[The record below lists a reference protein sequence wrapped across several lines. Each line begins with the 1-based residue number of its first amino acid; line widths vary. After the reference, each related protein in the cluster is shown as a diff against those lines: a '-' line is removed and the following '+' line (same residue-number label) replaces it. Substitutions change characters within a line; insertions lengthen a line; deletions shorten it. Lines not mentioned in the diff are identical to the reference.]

1 MAGKREGQTEEVTK
15 HTHHT
20 ARKGE
25 TFQRQDRGE
34 GRDHTM
40 AAREQEQQAHAPAGS
55 SASAEVDDP
64 KPDRPLPAP
73 TPTTTTSP
81 AAPFLSSHALPKP
94 FDTLT
99 PDSLAD
105 DAAVG
110 ATDTASPSDAV
121 GGPNAP
127 ASSAGHRPLPPIMS
141 PEASVSASGEATS
154 ATASAATQPPNS
166 STAEAPVGSAHD
178 GVSAASRA
186 PVATTPGDVFG
197 TAADAVSMSSA
208 HQFRQ
213 SPDHRIAQA
222 QAHPPTGAAAQPQ
235 RQPPTSTSALGQ
247 IVTAIDTT
255 STSNPSSP
263 PFSESPPIRTGSV
276 LPDTRIAHP
285 KPIAVP
291 VSASNSIS
299 TKTPVPDH
307 TLRLGCPVGSVA
319 QLEATAE
326 RLSTGTSSI
335 GDAIRDLHG
344 ELKRSDSRR
353 SSKLAASLIAS
364 QDDPSNLPAI
374 GQLKRHLSN
383 ASSIVSTN
391 IAARHGG
398 YSPAGFVMSPN
409 HSLSG
414 RLRSGSNRSAGRPDV
429 DVDTILSRHGPGKTS
444 VRSVRSAKMSL
455 AEISESEPISL
466 DKAALDAADMA
477 PPIENDDEDDTIRL
491 REQDSRAD
499 LPNTDAFHQMLD
511 SSFAGPDIATAQ
523 SVSYSGAQDSARDV
537 AAERHDANR
546 PRASSAYSHDSLQ
559 DALDAFVDFDGVHWE
574 PESEWDLPPPQPE
587 EEVTPEARP
596 TRRTDRA
603 RPQSY
608 FDPET
613 GQKMLYYPARVP
625 AMLNLP
631 PKLSS
636 TKPKAAHRDQRRS
649 QVLSVMMADAVNAE
663 QDTDR
668 AKNGRNSQIPDMQ
681 RDSWLPDPL
690 ANHRESFMALPQDE
704 PGNQQ
709 EESHVPQ
716 PETQAEPDASM
727 LRRPQRL
734 SRSDAD
740 NRKSRQDNLPAQ
752 LRASAYFDLPAKNHS
767 KLEVKDGSAMATLES
782 MLDASMNA
790 PVDAF
795 TDHSFAGKLGSEVYG
810 KEKKRKSKLSLS
822 LQSPPINVVE
832 TPTAKEPKKRSSFLW
847 FKRSSSY
854 QSEQSE
860 AKSGTT
866 PGPQP
871 SEVNNDVDGRSA
883 QRHSSS
889 ADGDSVRDRD
899 RKSDDASERDDENE
913 ERSGDEEDLQYNGPP
928 TTLLAELQ
936 LRKQQQKQRTQL
948 TSKFPEGMR
957 ATLLE
962 MDAVAEVERKNR
974 NKKRV
979 NLAWEDPDAHI
990 DQNGSDDEDVPLA
1003 VIAAKHHGAKN
1014 LADLERPLGLMEK
1027 REMEDNEP
1035 LSRRRA
1041 RLQGQEPTSNA
1052 MSKRQSLAALS
1063 AHIQSHIRVPS
1074 VQVPKSPTITP
1085 EPVDEEIEG
1094 ETLGDRK
1101 RRLEAKELP
1110 KTRPVSSAFS
1120 TELLSQF
1127 GDIEAP
1133 KDAATEGNN
1142 LESHTPAPEDETL
1155 GQRRR
1160 RLQAEREAREREM
1173 SYGNL
1178 VGEPVN
1184 QPNRRLSMAD
1194 ILSAHPKKENDARM
1208 HEERGQPEQDPYRE
1222 AKMAA
1227 MRMQMKSET
1236 EARTHQERQHLEQ
1249 EAWAK
1254 KDREAKMVAMRK
1266 QMPTEL
1272 TGPYLNRPGGFHG
1285 GMYND
1290 GRGGGFGAPAA
1301 QSTPA
1306 LVSQPYHYR
1315 NHSSATLST
1324 FAPMQQ
1330 GVYSPG
1336 VQTYGQFGQMG
1347 GYNANNMNIYNPN
1360 AMQSTMQLQVPM
1372 QVPMQ
1377 MQTQMQVPVN
1387 SGSMNRVEQWRH
1399 GVVP

>member
-1 MAGKREGQTEEVTK
+1 MAGKQEGRTEEVTQ
-15 HTHHT
+15 HMHHT
-20 ARKGE
+20 PQEKERQIKDKDWGERK
-25 TFQRQDRGE
+25 TSH
-34 GRDHTM
+34 HTM
-40 AAREQEQQAHAPAGS
+40 TAREQQAQQAHAPAVTG
-55 SASAEVDDP
+55 ASAAIDDP

-81 AAPFLSSHALPKP
+81 AAPFQSSFVALPKP

-110 ATDTASPSDAV
+110 ATDAASRSPSDAV
-121 GGPNAP
+121 GGPNA
-127 ASSAGHRPLPPIMS
+127 AVSSAGHRPSLPIMS
-141 PEASVSASGEATS
+141 PEASLSASAS
-154 ATASAATQPPNS
+154 ASASAATQSAS
-166 STAEAPVGSAHD
+166 STVEAPVGSATD
-178 GVSAASRA
+178 GAADASRA
-186 PVATTPGDVFG
+186 PETNPADDIFG
-197 TAADAVSMSSA
+197 TAAEAVSLSPASGA

-213 SPDHRIAQA
+213 SPDHRIAQ
-222 QAHPPTGAAAQPQ
+222 TGAATQPQ
-235 RQPPTSTSALGQ
+235 TQPLTSTSALGR
-247 IVTAIDTT
+247 IITAIDTT
-255 STSNPSSP
+255 SPSTNPSSP

-299 TKTPVPDH
+299 AKTPVPDH
-307 TLRLGCPVGSVA
+307 TLRLGCPVGNVA

-353 SSKLAASLIAS
+353 SSKLAASMVAS
-364 QDDPSNLPAI
+364 QDDLSNLPPV
-374 GQLKRHLSN
+374 GQLKRHISN

-398 YSPAGFVMSPN
+398 YSPAGFIMSPN

-414 RLRSGSNRSAGRPDV
+414 RLRSGSNRSSGRPEV
-429 DVDTILSRHGPGKTS
+429 DVDTFMSRHGPGKSS

-477 PPIENDDEDDTIRL
+477 PPLEDDNDSNDADTMRI
-491 REQDSRAD
+491 REQENRAD
-499 LPNTDAFHQMLD
+499 LPSTDAFHQMLD
-511 SSFAGPDIATAQ
+511 SSFAGPDLATAPYTGTQ
-523 SVSYSGAQDSARDV
+523 DV
-537 AAERHDANR
+537 AAGRDDVNR
-546 PRASSAYSHDSLQ
+546 ARAYSTYSHDSLQ
-559 DALDAFVDFDGVHWE
+559 DALDAFVDFDGVHCE
-574 PESEWDLPPPQPE
+574 PESEWDLPPPPPE
-587 EEVTPEARP
+587 EDVTPEARP
-596 TRRTDRA
+596 RLSERV

-636 TKPKAAHRDQRRS
+636 AKPSPAQRDHRRS
-649 QVLSVMMADAVNAE
+649 QVMSVMAGAANAE
-663 QDTDR
+663 NHPD
-668 AKNGRNSQIPDMQ
+668 GRKTGRKSHVPDMQ

-704 PGNQQ
+704 HSN
-709 EESHVPQ
+709 PQ
-716 PETQAEPDASM
+716 DEIVAIQTETPAEPDASM

-752 LRASAYFDLPAKNHS
+752 LRASAFFDLPSKTHENLEIKN
-767 KLEVKDGSAMATLES
+767 GSAMATLEG

-795 TDHSFAGKLGSEVYG
+795 TDHSYAGKLGSEVYG
-810 KEKKRKSKLSLS
+810 KEKKRRSKLSLS
-822 LQSPPINVVE
+822 MQSPPTNIVE
-832 TPTAKEPKKRSSFLW
+832 APAAQEPKKRSSFMW
-847 FKRSSSY
+847 FKRSSH
-854 QSEQSE
+854 QGEASE
-860 AKSGTT
+860 AKSATIPSQQ
-866 PGPQP
+866 PGGAT
-871 SEVNNDVDGRSA
+871 NDVDGRST
-883 QRHSSS
+883 QRRGSSD
-889 ADGDSVRDRD
+889 DGDSVPDRD
-899 RKSDDASERDDENE
+899 GSEQGDEKEGSDDDEDD
-913 ERSGDEEDLQYNGPP
+913 QYDGPP

-936 LRKQQQKQRTQL
+936 LRKKQQKQRTQL
-948 TSKFPEGMR
+948 TNKYPHGMH

-962 MDAVAEVERKNR
+962 MDAVAEVERQNRKN
-974 NKKRV
+974 KRV
-979 NLAWEDPDAHI
+979 NLAWEDPRAHY

-1035 LSRRRA
+1035 LSHRRA
-1041 RLQGQEPTSNA
+1041 RLQGQQEPSFSA
-1052 MSKRQSLAALS
+1052 ISKRQSLAVLS
-1063 AHIQSHIRVPS
+1063 ARIQSHIRAPS
-1074 VQVPKSPTITP
+1074 VQMPKSPALTPDP
-1085 EPVDEEIEG
+1085 EPVEEEIEE

-1101 RRLEAKELP
+1101 RRLESKELP
-1110 KTRPVSSAFS
+1110 RARPVSSSFS
-1120 TELLSQF
+1120 AELLSQF
-1127 GDIEAP
+1127 GDIEGP
-1133 KDAATEGNN
+1133 KDAAAEGTHS
-1142 LESHTPAPEDETL
+1142 EDPTPAPEDETL

-1178 VGEPVN
+1178 VGEPVHQLN
-1184 QPNRRLSMAD
+1184 KRLSMAD
-1194 ILSAHPKKENDARM
+1194 ILAAHPKKENDGRLR
-1208 HEERGQPEQDPYRE
+1208 EDRSPIEQDPSRE

-1227 MRMQMKSET
+1227 MRAQMLRET
-1236 EARTHQERQHLEQ
+1236 EARTLQERHRQEQ
-1249 EAWAK
+1249 DAWAK
-1254 KDREAKMVAMRK
+1254 KDREAKMAIMRQ

-1272 TGPYLNRPGGFHG
+1272 SGPYINRPGGFHG

-1290 GRGGGFGAPAA
+1290 GRGGFGNAHAHAA
-1301 QSTPA
+1301 QSTPHLA
-1306 LVSQPYHYR
+1306 TQPYHYR

-1330 GVYSPG
+1330 AAYAPG
-1336 VQTYGQFGQMG
+1336 SQVYGQYGHMG
-1347 GYNANNMNIYNPN
+1347 GYNANNLNIYNPN
-1360 AMQSTMQLQVPM
+1360 AMQMQMPM
-1372 QVPMQ
+1372 QP
-1377 MQTQMQVPVN
+1377 QMQVPA
-1387 SGSMNRVEQWRH
+1387 STGSMSRVEQWRH